1 MKKQKNIFIILSIL
15 SIIGCRNNCASFKKN
30 DSKIYGLDVS
40 HYQNIPTNINW
51 EKVVEFEN
59 PKIDF
64 VYIRTTMGTNGVDAA
79 FDYNFKEA
87 TKHQLAVGV
96 YHYYRPNERAEDQLK
111 NFLQNNTTIGDLPPV
126 IDIEERCRLGPRVLK
141 KELLLFLEGVEKKYQ
156 KKPILYA
163 HQKFYNTYLRNSFQ
177 DYNFWIAR
185 HSGIQTSPKN
195 NQPQKEPVLLDRNC
209 PTIWQYTSTGEID
222 GIIGFVDIN
231 IAKNK
236 FWINQ

>member
-96 YHYYRPNERAEDQLK
+96 YHYYRPNEGAEDQLK
-111 NFLQNNTTIGDLPPV
+111 KAYNDLGTRVGATVPHN
-126 IDIEERCRLGPRVLK
+126 ELG
-141 KELLLFLEGVEKKYQ
+141 ELIFKDSKALEK
-156 KKPILYA
+156 
-163 HQKFYNTYLRNSFQ
+163 
-177 DYNFWIAR
+177 
-185 HSGIQTSPKN
+185 
-195 NQPQKEPVLLDRNC
+195 
-209 PTIWQYTSTGEID
+209 
-222 GIIGFVDIN
+222 
-231 IAKNK
+231 
-236 FWINQ
+236 